1 MQETRVQFTYLPEP
15 DIQGLVLPTHFS
27 QPRHSLATV
36 LRNPSYTRHPP
47 IVSPHLEGHALL
59 DLGNRE
65 AGVEALGA
73 CPGAVENGV
82 AAVQAHRVVEGVL
95 ALGSPLVTGIDQPA
109 VRLEQDGGAEV
120 LLRVPP
126 VRGARRRAAR
136 AENALVETVELL
148 PVGLGLPVLLA
159 LWCC

>member
-15 DIQGLVLPTHFS
+15 DIQDSCCPPTFHRPRRSLRPFS
-27 QPRHSLATV
+27 ATV
-36 LRNPSYTRHPP
+36 LTRAARLSPSTLK
-47 IVSPHLEGHALL
+47 SHALL
-59 DLGNRE
+59 DLGNRQ

-95 ALGSPLVTGIDQPA
+95 ALGSPLVAGIDQPP

-148 PVGLGLPVLLA
+148 PVRLGLPVLLA
-159 LWCC
+159 LRCC